1 MVIIKQESIPLN
13 AAFKVLNSI
22 CKIKIEYDGMES
34 IITGFF
40 IKINSLKYL
49 MTNCQ
54 HIKIESIKNVIIEIW
69 NKKTMNL
76 SVNGR
81 FIKYYKE
88 PKNIIVFEIKE
99 SDCIYN
105 DIQFLDYDH
114 EIINKT
120 DYSVYKNQ
128 NIFTVVYINEEEET
142 CETGKIIDI
151 DNYEFIHNIKVSN
164 FSSGSP
170 IILWSKNINE
180 IKVIGIY
187 TKGDFFNNMNF
198 AIFIDIIIKDLINI
212 NKDSINKKI
221 NSDNEKICNI
231 NLNNNSKKENKLIA
245 NPIIIKENSPNNQIF
260 KKSTNM
266 IINQKA
272 LLNDKISNENNNIS
286 NNINLSQNESQSLNA
301 NSINDITSNSSSINL
316 NKKEKNISVL
326 KQEKIIVLKFI
337 SSDQCLNY
345 SIVCKS
351 TDKFNLVINRIFDI
365 YPEYIEKKCFFMCNG
380 NVINEYKDIQ
390 ENKIKNGDTILVNT
404 LE

>member
-1 MVIIKQESIPLN
+1 MIIVKQESIPLN
-13 AAFKVLNSI
+13 VAFKVLNSI
-22 CKIKIEYDGMES
+22 CKIKIKYDGMES

-105 DIQFLDYDH
+105 DIQFLDYAH

-187 TKGDFFNNMNF
+187 TKGDFFINMNF

-231 NLNNNSKKENKLIA
+231 NLNNNSQKENKLIEF
-245 NPIIIKENSPNNQIF
+245 PIIIKENSPNNQIF

-301 NSINDITSNSSSINL
+301 NSINDITSNNSSINL

>member
-1 MVIIKQESIPLN
+1 MVNVKQESIPLN
-13 AAFKVLNSI
+13 VAFKVLNSI
-22 CKIKIEYDGMES
+22 CKIKIKYDGMES

-142 CETGKIIDI
+142 CVTGKIIDI

-187 TKGDFFNNMNF
+187 TKGDFFINMNF

-221 NSDNEKICNI
+221 NSDKEKICNI
-231 NLNNNSKKENKLIA
+231 NLNNNSQKENKLIEF
-245 NPIIIKENSPNNQIF
+245 PIIIKENSPNNQIF

-301 NSINDITSNSSSINL
+301 NSINDITSNNSSINL

>member
-1 MVIIKQESIPLN
+1 MVNVKQESIPLN
-13 AAFKVLNSI
+13 VAFKVLNSI
-22 CKIKIEYDGMES
+22 CKIKIKYDGMES

-231 NLNNNSKKENKLIA
+231 NLNNNSKKENKLIEF
-245 NPIIIKENSPNNQIF
+245 PIIIKENSPNNQIF

-301 NSINDITSNSSSINL
+301 NSINDITSNNSSINL

>member
-231 NLNNNSKKENKLIA
+231 NLNNNSQKENKLIEF
-245 NPIIIKENSPNNQIF
+245 PIIIKENSPNNQIF
-260 KKSTNM
+260 KKNTNM
-266 IINQKA
+266 TINQKA

-301 NSINDITSNSSSINL
+301 NSINDITSNNSSINL

>member
-1 MVIIKQESIPLN
+1 MVNVKQESIPLN
-13 AAFKVLNSI
+13 VAFKVLNSI
-22 CKIKIEYDGMES
+22 CKIKIKYDGMES

-142 CETGKIIDI
+142 CVTGKIIDI

-231 NLNNNSKKENKLIA
+231 NLNNNSQKENKLIEF
-245 NPIIIKENSPNNQIF
+245 PIIIKENSPNNQIF

-301 NSINDITSNSSSINL
+301 NSINDITSNNSSINL

>member
-1 MVIIKQESIPLN
+1 MVNVKQESIPLN
-13 AAFKVLNSI
+13 VAFKVLNSI
-22 CKIKIEYDGMES
+22 CKIKIKYDGMES

-187 TKGDFFNNMNF
+187 TKGDFFINMNF

-231 NLNNNSKKENKLIA
+231 NLNNTIY
-245 NPIIIKENSPNNQIF
+245 
-260 KKSTNM
+260 
-266 IINQKA
+266 
-272 LLNDKISNENNNIS
+272 DKIQ
-286 NNINLSQNESQSLNA
+286 LS
-301 NSINDITSNSSSINL
+301 
-316 NKKEKNISVL
+316 
-326 KQEKIIVLKFI
+326 
-337 SSDQCLNY
+337 
-345 SIVCKS
+345 
-351 TDKFNLVINRIFDI
+351 
-365 YPEYIEKKCFFMCNG
+365 
-380 NVINEYKDIQ
+380 
-390 ENKIKNGDTILVNT
+390 
-404 LE
+404 

>member
-151 DNYEFIHNIKVSN
+151 DNYEFIHNIKV
-164 FSSGSP
+164 FYGVK
-170 IILWSKNINE
+170 IL
-180 IKVIGIY
+180 
-187 TKGDFFNNMNF
+187 M
-198 AIFIDIIIKDLINI
+198 
-212 NKDSINKKI
+212 
-221 NSDNEKICNI
+221 
-231 NLNNNSKKENKLIA
+231 KL
-245 NPIIIKENSPNNQIF
+245 K
-260 KKSTNM
+260 
-266 IINQKA
+266 
-272 LLNDKISNENNNIS
+272 L
-286 NNINLSQNESQSLNA
+286 
-301 NSINDITSNSSSINL
+301 
-316 NKKEKNISVL
+316 
-326 KQEKIIVLKFI
+326 
-337 SSDQCLNY
+337 
-345 SIVCKS
+345 
-351 TDKFNLVINRIFDI
+351 
-365 YPEYIEKKCFFMCNG
+365 
-380 NVINEYKDIQ
+380 
-390 ENKIKNGDTILVNT
+390 
-404 LE
+404 

>member
-1 MVIIKQESIPLN
+1 MIIVKQESIPLN
-13 AAFKVLNSI
+13 VAFKVLNSI
-22 CKIKIEYDGMES
+22 CKIKIKYDGMES

-187 TKGDFFNNMNF
+187 TKGDFFINMNF

-245 NPIIIKENSPNNQIF
+245 NPIIIKENSSNNQIF

-301 NSINDITSNSSSINL
+301 NSINDITSNNSSINL

-351 TDKFNLVINRIFDI
+351 TDKFNLLINRIFDI
-365 YPEYIEKKCFFMCNG
+365 YPEYIEKKCFFICNG

-390 ENKIKNGDTILVNT
+390 ENKIKNGDTIIVNT

>member
-1 MVIIKQESIPLN
+1 MVNVKQESIPLN
-13 AAFKVLNSI
+13 VAFKVLNSI
-22 CKIKIEYDGMES
+22 CKIKIKYDGMES

-221 NSDNEKICNI
+221 NSDNEKVCNI

-245 NPIIIKENSPNNQIF
+245 NPIIIKENSSNNQIF

-390 ENKIKNGDTILVNT
+390 ENKIKNGDIILVSNV
-404 LE
+404 E

>member
-1 MVIIKQESIPLN
+1 MVNVKQESIPLN
-13 AAFKVLNSI
+13 VAFKVLNSI
-22 CKIKIEYDGMES
+22 CKIKIKYDGMES

-221 NSDNEKICNI
+221 NADNEKICNI

-245 NPIIIKENSPNNQIF
+245 NPIIIKENSSNNQIF

>member
-1 MVIIKQESIPLN
+1 MVITKQESIPLN

-49 MTNCQ
+49 ITYCQ
-54 HIKIESIKNVIIEIW
+54 YIQIESIKNIIIEIW

-187 TKGDFFNNMNF
+187 TKGDFFINMNF

-301 NSINDITSNSSSINL
+301 NSINDITSNNSSINL

>member
-1 MVIIKQESIPLN
+1 MVNVKQESIPLN
-13 AAFKVLNSI
+13 VAFKVLNSI
-22 CKIKIEYDGMES
+22 CKIKIKYDGMES

-187 TKGDFFNNMNF
+187 TKGDFFINMNF

-231 NLNNNSKKENKLIA
+231 NLNNNSQKENKLIEF
-245 NPIIIKENSPNNQIF
+245 PIIIKENSPNNQIF
-260 KKSTNM
+260 KKNTNM
-266 IINQKA
+266 TINQKA

>member
-1 MVIIKQESIPLN
+1 MVNVKQESIPLN
-13 AAFKVLNSI
+13 VAFKVLNSI
-22 CKIKIEYDGMES
+22 CKIKIKYDGMES

-187 TKGDFFNNMNF
+187 TKGDFFINMNF

-231 NLNNNSKKENKLIA
+231 NLNNNSQKENKLIEF
-245 NPIIIKENSPNNQIF
+245 PIIIKENSPNNQIF
-260 KKSTNM
+260 KKNTNM
-266 IINQKA
+266 TINQKA

-301 NSINDITSNSSSINL
+301 NSINDITSNNSSINL

-390 ENKIKNGDTILVNT
+390 ENKIKNGDIILVSNV
-404 LE
+404 E

>member
-1 MVIIKQESIPLN
+1 MIIVKQESIPLN
-13 AAFKVLNSI
+13 VAFKVLNSI
-22 CKIKIEYDGMES
+22 CKIKIKYDGMES

-76 SVNGR
+76 SVKGR

-231 NLNNNSKKENKLIA
+231 NLNNNSQKENKLIEF
-245 NPIIIKENSPNNQIF
+245 PIIIKENSPNNQIF
-260 KKSTNM
+260 KKNTNM
-266 IINQKA
+266 TINQKA

-301 NSINDITSNSSSINL
+301 NSINDITSNNSSINL

>member
-1 MVIIKQESIPLN
+1 MVITKQESIPLN
-13 AAFKVLNSI
+13 VAFKVLNSI
-22 CKIKIEYDGMES
+22 CKIKIKYDGLES

-187 TKGDFFNNMNF
+187 TKGDFFINMNF

-231 NLNNNSKKENKLIA
+231 NLNNNSQKENKLIEF
-245 NPIIIKENSPNNQIF
+245 PIIIKENSPNNQIF

-301 NSINDITSNSSSINL
+301 NSINDITSNNSSINL

-351 TDKFNLVINRIFDI
+351 TDKFNLAINRIFDI

>member
-1 MVIIKQESIPLN
+1 MVITKQESIPLN

-49 MTNCQ
+49 ITYCQ
-54 HIKIESIKNVIIEIW
+54 YIQIESIKNIIIEIW

-187 TKGDFFNNMNF
+187 TKGDFFINMNF

-231 NLNNNSKKENKLIA
+231 NLNNNSQKENKLIEF
-245 NPIIIKENSPNNQIF
+245 PIIIKENSPNNQIF
-260 KKSTNM
+260 KKNTNM
-266 IINQKA
+266 TINQKA

-301 NSINDITSNSSSINL
+301 NSINDITSNNSSINL

-365 YPEYIEKKCFFMCNG
+365 YPEYIEKKCFFICNG

>member
-1 MVIIKQESIPLN
+1 MVITKQESIPLN

-22 CKIKIEYDGMES
+22 CKIKIKYDGMES

-187 TKGDFFNNMNF
+187 TKGDFFINMNF

-221 NSDNEKICNI
+221 NSDKEKICNI
-231 NLNNNSKKENKLIA
+231 NLNNNSQKENKLIEF
-245 NPIIIKENSPNNQIF
+245 PIIIKENSPNNQIF

>member
-1 MVIIKQESIPLN
+1 
-13 AAFKVLNSI
+13 
-22 CKIKIEYDGMES
+22 MES

-54 HIKIESIKNVIIEIW
+54 HIKIESIKKIIIEIW

-76 SVNGR
+76 SGNGR

-105 DIQFLDYDH
+105 DIQFFDYTH

-120 DYSVYKNQ
+120 DYSIYKNQ

-151 DNYEFIHNIKVSN
+151 DNYEFIHNIKASN

-180 IKVIGIY
+180 IKIIGVY
-187 TKGDFFNNMNF
+187 TKGDFFHNMNF
-198 AIFIDIIIKDLINI
+198 AIFIDIIIKDLIKI
-212 NKDSINKKI
+212 NKDLINNKK

-231 NLNNNSKKENKLIA
+231 NLNNNSQKENKLNA
-245 NPIIIKENSPNNQIF
+245 NPIIIKKNLPNNQII
-260 KKSTNM
+260 KKNTNM
-266 IINQKA
+266 IINQKV
-272 LLNDKISNENNNIS
+272 LLNDKISNENNNIP
-286 NNINLSQNESQSLNA
+286 NNINLLRNASQSSNA
-301 NSINDITSNSSSINL
+301 NSINYIASNSSSINL
-316 NKKEKNISVL
+316 KKRKRISL
-326 KQEKIIVLKFI
+326 
-337 SSDQCLNY
+337 S
-345 SIVCKS
+345 
-351 TDKFNLVINRIFDI
+351 
-365 YPEYIEKKCFFMCNG
+365 
-380 NVINEYKDIQ
+380 
-390 ENKIKNGDTILVNT
+390 
-404 LE
+404 

>member
-1 MVIIKQESIPLN
+1 MVNVKQESIPLN
-13 AAFKVLNSI
+13 VAFKVLNSI
-22 CKIKIEYDGMES
+22 CKIKIKYDGMES

-88 PKNIIVFEIKE
+88 SKNIIVFEIKE

-142 CETGKIIDI
+142 CVTGKIIDI

-221 NSDNEKICNI
+221 NADNEKICNI

>member
-1 MVIIKQESIPLN
+1 MVNVKQESIPLN
-13 AAFKVLNSI
+13 VAFKVLNSI
-22 CKIKIEYDGMES
+22 CKIKIKYDGMES

-187 TKGDFFNNMNF
+187 TKGDFFINMNF

-231 NLNNNSKKENKLIA
+231 NLNNNSHKENKLIEF
-245 NPIIIKENSPNNQIF
+245 PIIIKENSPNNQIF
-260 KKSTNM
+260 KKNTNM
-266 IINQKA
+266 TINQKA

-301 NSINDITSNSSSINL
+301 NSINDITSNNSSINL

-390 ENKIKNGDTILVNT
+390 ENKIKNGDTIIVDT

>member
-1 MVIIKQESIPLN
+1 MVNVKQESIPLN
-13 AAFKVLNSI
+13 VAFKVLNSI
-22 CKIKIEYDGMES
+22 CKIKIKYDGMES

-231 NLNNNSKKENKLIA
+231 NLNNNFQKENKL
-245 NPIIIKENSPNNQIF
+245 NEFPIIIKENSPNNQIF

-301 NSINDITSNSSSINL
+301 NSINDITSNNSSINL

-390 ENKIKNGDTILVNT
+390 ENKIKNGDTIIVDT

>member
-1 MVIIKQESIPLN
+1 MVNVKQESIPLN
-13 AAFKVLNSI
+13 VAFKVLNSI
-22 CKIKIEYDGMES
+22 CKIKIKYDGMES

-198 AIFIDIIIKDLINI
+198 AVFIDIIIKDLINI

-231 NLNNNSKKENKLIA
+231 NLNNNSKKENKPTA
-245 NPIIIKENSPNNQIF
+245 NPIIIKENSSNNQIF

-301 NSINDITSNSSSINL
+301 NSINDITSNNSSINL

-390 ENKIKNGDTILVNT
+390 ENKIKNGDPILVNT

>member
-1 MVIIKQESIPLN
+1 MVIVKQESIPLN
-13 AAFKVLNSI
+13 VAFKVLNSI

-231 NLNNNSKKENKLIA
+231 NLNNNSQKENKLIEF
-245 NPIIIKENSPNNQIF
+245 PIIIKENSPNNQIF
-260 KKSTNM
+260 KKNTNM
-266 IINQKA
+266 TINQKA

-390 ENKIKNGDTILVNT
+390 ENKIKNGDTIIVNT

>member
-1 MVIIKQESIPLN
+1 MVNVKQESIPLN
-13 AAFKVLNSI
+13 VAFKVLNSI
-22 CKIKIEYDGMES
+22 CKIKIKYDGMES

-120 DYSVYKNQ
+120 DYSIYKNQ

-187 TKGDFFNNMNF
+187 TKGDFFINMNF

-231 NLNNNSKKENKLIA
+231 NLNNNSQKENKLIEF
-245 NPIIIKENSPNNQIF
+245 PIIIKENSPNNQIF
-260 KKSTNM
+260 KKNTNM
-266 IINQKA
+266 TINQKA

-301 NSINDITSNSSSINL
+301 NSINDITSNNSSINL

-390 ENKIKNGDTILVNT
+390 ENKIKNGDTIIVNT

>member
-1 MVIIKQESIPLN
+1 MVNVKQESIPLN
-13 AAFKVLNSI
+13 VAFKVLNSI
-22 CKIKIEYDGMES
+22 CKIKIKYDGMES

-390 ENKIKNGDTILVNT
+390 ENKIKNGDTIIVDT

>member
-1 MVIIKQESIPLN
+1 MVNVKQESIPLN
-13 AAFKVLNSI
+13 VAFKVLNSI
-22 CKIKIEYDGMES
+22 CKIKIKYDGMES

-187 TKGDFFNNMNF
+187 TKGDFFINMNF

-245 NPIIIKENSPNNQIF
+245 NPIIIKENSSNNQIF

-301 NSINDITSNSSSINL
+301 NSINDITSNNSSINL

>member
-1 MVIIKQESIPLN
+1 MVNVKQESIPLN
-13 AAFKVLNSI
+13 VAFKVLNSI
-22 CKIKIEYDGMES
+22 CKIKIKYDGMES

-76 SVNGR
+76 SVKGR

-231 NLNNNSKKENKLIA
+231 NLNNNSQKENKLIEF
-245 NPIIIKENSPNNQIF
+245 PIIIKENSPNNQIF
-260 KKSTNM
+260 KKNTNM
-266 IINQKA
+266 TINQKA

-301 NSINDITSNSSSINL
+301 NSINDITSNNSSINL

>member
-1 MVIIKQESIPLN
+1 MVNVKQESIPLN
-13 AAFKVLNSI
+13 VAFKVLNSI
-22 CKIKIEYDGMES
+22 CKIKIKYDGMES

-128 NIFTVVYINEEEET
+128 NIFTVVYINEEEKT

-187 TKGDFFNNMNF
+187 TKGDFFINMNF

-245 NPIIIKENSPNNQIF
+245 NPIIIKENSSNNQIF

-301 NSINDITSNSSSINL
+301 NSINDITSNNSSINL

-390 ENKIKNGDTILVNT
+390 ENKIKNGDTIIVDT

>member
-1 MVIIKQESIPLN
+1 MVNVKQESIPLN
-13 AAFKVLNSI
+13 VAFKVLNSI
-22 CKIKIEYDGMES
+22 CKIKIKYDGMES

-187 TKGDFFNNMNF
+187 TKGDFFINMNF

-231 NLNNNSKKENKLIA
+231 NLNNNSKKENKLIEF
-245 NPIIIKENSPNNQIF
+245 PIIIKENSPNNQIF

-301 NSINDITSNSSSINL
+301 NSINDITSNNSSINL

>member
-1 MVIIKQESIPLN
+1 MVNVKQESIPLN
-13 AAFKVLNSI
+13 VAFKVLNSI
-22 CKIKIEYDGMES
+22 CKIKIKYDGMES

-187 TKGDFFNNMNF
+187 TKGDFFINMNF

-231 NLNNNSKKENKLIA
+231 NLNNNSQKENKLIEF
-245 NPIIIKENSPNNQIF
+245 PIIIKENSPNNQIF
-260 KKSTNM
+260 KKNTNM
-266 IINQKA
+266 TINQKA

-380 NVINEYKDIQ
+380 NVINEYKNIQ
-390 ENKIKNGDTILVNT
+390 ENKIKNGDIILVSNV
-404 LE
+404 E

>member
-1 MVIIKQESIPLN
+1 MVNVKQESIPLN
-13 AAFKVLNSI
+13 VAFKVLNSI
-22 CKIKIEYDGMES
+22 CKIKIKYDGMES

-128 NIFTVVYINEEEET
+128 NIFTVVYINEEEKT

-187 TKGDFFNNMNF
+187 TKGDFFINMNF

-231 NLNNNSKKENKLIA
+231 NLNNNSQKENKLIEF
-245 NPIIIKENSPNNQIF
+245 PIIIKENSPNNQIF
-260 KKSTNM
+260 KKNTNM
-266 IINQKA
+266 TINQKA

-301 NSINDITSNSSSINL
+301 NSINDITSNNSSINL

-380 NVINEYKDIQ
+380 NVINEYKDIL
-390 ENKIKNGDTILVNT
+390 ENKIKNVDTIIVNT

>member
-1 MVIIKQESIPLN
+1 MVNVKQESIPLN

-22 CKIKIEYDGMES
+22 CKINIKYDGMES

-187 TKGDFFNNMNF
+187 TKGDFFINMNF

-231 NLNNNSKKENKLIA
+231 NLNNNSQKENKLIEF
-245 NPIIIKENSPNNQIF
+245 PIIIKENSPNNQIF

-272 LLNDKISNENNNIS
+272 LLNDKISNENNNIL

-301 NSINDITSNSSSINL
+301 NSINDITSNNSSINL

-390 ENKIKNGDTILVNT
+390 ENKIKNGDTIIVNT

>member
-1 MVIIKQESIPLN
+1 MVNVKQESIPLN
-13 AAFKVLNSI
+13 VAFKVLNSI
-22 CKIKIEYDGMES
+22 CKIKIKYDGMES

-187 TKGDFFNNMNF
+187 TKGDFFINMNF

-231 NLNNNSKKENKLIA
+231 NLNNNSQKENKLIEF
-245 NPIIIKENSPNNQIF
+245 PIIIKENSPNNQIF
-260 KKSTNM
+260 KKNTNM
-266 IINQKA
+266 TINQKA

-301 NSINDITSNSSSINL
+301 NSINDITSNNSSINL

>member
-1 MVIIKQESIPLN
+1 MVNVKQESIPLN
-13 AAFKVLNSI
+13 VAFKVLNSI

-187 TKGDFFNNMNF
+187 TKGDFFINMNF

-231 NLNNNSKKENKLIA
+231 NLNNNFQKENKL
-245 NPIIIKENSPNNQIF
+245 NEFPIIIKENSPNNQIF
-260 KKSTNM
+260 KKNTNM
-266 IINQKA
+266 TINQKA

-390 ENKIKNGDTILVNT
+390 ENKIKNGDTIIVNT

>member
-1 MVIIKQESIPLN
+1 MVIVKQESIPLN
-13 AAFKVLNSI
+13 IAFKVLNSI
-22 CKIKIEYDGMES
+22 CKIKIKYDGMES

-76 SVNGR
+76 FVNGR

-187 TKGDFFNNMNF
+187 TKGDFFINMNF

-231 NLNNNSKKENKLIA
+231 NLNNNSQKENKLIEF
-245 NPIIIKENSPNNQIF
+245 PIIIKENSPNNQIF

>member
-1 MVIIKQESIPLN
+1 MVIIKQEGIPLN

-22 CKIKIEYDGMES
+22 CKIKIKYDGMES

-142 CETGKIIDI
+142 CETGKIIDV

-231 NLNNNSKKENKLIA
+231 NLNNNSQKENKLIEF
-245 NPIIIKENSPNNQIF
+245 PIIIKENSPNNQIF

-301 NSINDITSNSSSINL
+301 NSINDITSNNSSINL

-390 ENKIKNGDTILVNT
+390 ENKIKNGDIILVSNV
-404 LE
+404 E

>member
-1 MVIIKQESIPLN
+1 MVITKQESIPLN

-76 SVNGR
+76 FVNGR

-187 TKGDFFNNMNF
+187 TKGDFFINMNF

-231 NLNNNSKKENKLIA
+231 NLNNNSQKENKLIEF
-245 NPIIIKENSPNNQIF
+245 PIIIKENSPNNQIF
-260 KKSTNM
+260 KKNTNM
-266 IINQKA
+266 TINQKA

-301 NSINDITSNSSSINL
+301 NSINDITSNNSSINL

-365 YPEYIEKKCFFMCNG
+365 YPEYIEKKCFFICNG